1 MLCAGDTLLA
11 LGPIFPEVGQAS
23 GYLRFMTERHARI
36 YICARHVRGCQG
48 DTGTRPCSASDALDA
63 EYLVAHSHT
72 HVDVDE
78 LRNGA
83 LDC

>member
-36 YICARHVRGCQG
+36 YIYIYVHVMLEVVRAI
-48 DTGTRPCSASDALDA
+48 PAL
-63 EYLVAHSHT
+63 V
-72 HVDVDE
+72 HVVRVT
-78 LRNGA
+78 L
-83 LDC
+83 